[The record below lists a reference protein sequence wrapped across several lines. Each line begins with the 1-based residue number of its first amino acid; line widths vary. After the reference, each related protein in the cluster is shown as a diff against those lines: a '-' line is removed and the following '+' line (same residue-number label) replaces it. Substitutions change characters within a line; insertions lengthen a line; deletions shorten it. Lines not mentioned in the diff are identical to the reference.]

1 MFKIGVFGNAGVGKT
16 SLLEKISENRYL
28 VKKRE
33 DNIIIY
39 EVTILENKF
48 IFYMDENNTETP
60 LYPETNISL
69 YIYDSI
75 PETIPEVSV
84 NNNSKIIM
92 CVNKSDLLANIVP
105 EMDNIPTNLIFV
117 SALTGEG
124 IESLINLIFT
134 VCKV

>member
-16 SLLEKISENRYL
+16 SLLEKISENRHV

-33 DNIIIY
+33 DNIIVY

-48 IFYMDENNTETP
+48 IFYMDENNTEMP

-69 YIYDSI
+69 YIYDAI
-75 PETIPEVSV
+75 PETIPEVSI

-92 CVNKSDLLANIVP
+92 CVNKADLLDNIIP
-105 EMDNIPTNLIFV
+105 EMDNIPANLIFV
-117 SALTGEG
+117 SALTGQG
-124 IESLINLIFT
+124 IERLLNLIFT
-134 VCKV
+134 VCKL